1 MTTTNPEVPSPKE
14 VAQHA
19 RYGLLSSAEFN
30 EQVTALPVGEL
41 GLFWMQWPLK
51 VLSAG
56 AAEDA
61 YPEFQ
66 LDARLN
72 HSLLSRVRELYRLQA
87 LSENFVWDFLRTRH
101 KLLGGKTGVDF
112 LLGCF
117 SVEIIAM
124 PPQAREDHFLDLIH
138 EEIGRLSQ

>member
-1 MTTTNPEVPSPKE
+1 MTIENSEVPSSE
-14 VAQHA
+14 RVAHHA
-19 RYGLLSSAEFN
+19 CYGLLSSAEFN
-30 EQVTALPVGEL
+30 EHVSTLPVGDQRF
-41 GLFWMQWPLK
+41 FWMQSPLK
-51 VLSAG
+51 ILTAG
-56 AAEDA
+56 ATEHA

-66 LDARLN
+66 LDGRLN
-72 HSLLSRVRELYRLQA
+72 HSLLSRVSELYRLQT

-117 SVEIIAM
+117 SAEIIAM
-124 PPQAREDHFLDLIH
+124 PPREREDHFLDLIH

>member
-1 MTTTNPEVPSPKE
+1 MTVTMPEVPSSEE
-14 VAQHA
+14 VAHHA

-30 EQVTALPVGEL
+30 EHVTGLPVGEL
-41 GLFWMQWPLK
+41 GFFWMQSPLK
-51 VLSAG
+51 ILTAG

-66 LDARLN
+66 LDAQLN
-72 HSLLSRVRELYRLQA
+72 HSLLSRARGLYRLQS

-117 SVEIIAM
+117 SVEIAAM
-124 PPQAREDHFLDLIH
+124 PPREREDHFLDLIC

>member
-1 MTTTNPEVPSPKE
+1 MTMTNPEVPNPEE
-14 VAQHA
+14 VAQHG
-19 RYGLLSSAEFN
+19 RYGLLSSAEFS
-30 EQVTALPVGEL
+30 EHLSALPVGDL
-41 GLFWMQWPLK
+41 RFFCMQSPLK
-51 VLSAG
+51 ILSAD

-61 YPEFQ
+61 YPAFQ

-72 HSLLSRVRELYRLQA
+72 HSLLSRVRELYRLQT

-124 PPQAREDHFLDLIH
+124 PPREREDHFLDLIY

>member
-1 MTTTNPEVPSPKE
+1 MTMTNPEVPSPEE
-14 VAQHA
+14 VAQHG

-30 EQVTALPVGEL
+30 QHVSALPVGEQ
-41 GLFWMQWPLK
+41 GFFWLRSPLK
-51 VLSAG
+51 ILAAG
-56 AAEDA
+56 VAEEA

-72 HSLLSRVRELYRLQA
+72 HSLLSRVRELYRLQT

-124 PPQAREDHFLDLIH
+124 PPREREDHFLDLIY

>member
-1 MTTTNPEVPSPKE
+1 MTMTNPEVPNPEE

-30 EQVTALPVGEL
+30 ERVSALPVGDL
-41 GLFWMQWPLK
+41 RFFSMQSPLK
-51 VLSAG
+51 ILSTD

-66 LDARLN
+66 LDARLH
-72 HSLLSRVRELYRLQA
+72 HSLLSRVRELYRLQK

-101 KLLGGKTGVDF
+101 KLLGGTTGVDF
-112 LLGCF
+112 LLDCF

-124 PPQAREDHFLDLIH
+124 PPREREDHFLDLIY